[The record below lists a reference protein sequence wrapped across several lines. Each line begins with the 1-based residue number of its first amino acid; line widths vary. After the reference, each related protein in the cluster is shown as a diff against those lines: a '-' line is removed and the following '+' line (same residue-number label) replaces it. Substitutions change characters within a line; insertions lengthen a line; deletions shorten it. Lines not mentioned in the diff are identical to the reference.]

1 MSSDARATELVL
13 CGEKHMND
21 NKRNSLRPCLVR
33 EKEKAWFHQW
43 GDHIMHREPYRK
55 DDYVVITAA
64 IVEYEDGRVLPEFP
78 KDIRFIDTDV

>member
-1 MSSDARATELVL
+1 
-13 CGEKHMND
+13 
-21 NKRNSLRPCLVR
+21 
-33 EKEKAWFHQW
+33 
-43 GDHIMHREPYRK
+43 MHREPYRK